1 MEELFK
7 LKRIDEAEGTRK
19 IAGFL
24 AFGAAAAQLIGLFL
38 PVLTVGAFGENE
50 SFNFFKIASYKGT
63 GAVWILIL
71 FLFGLAVAQAACGL
85 LTFSLGSGGA
95 SMLSLILQQVFYNS
109 FRSAL
114 PSFYRSFVHRGPAQL
129 MFLLAVLL
137 NVAAVVLTV
146 LSKSSAPA
154 GGYAAPAQPYAPP
167 APNRPVPPMAPAQP
181 MQPASPAV
189 PRDRSNIVAPAGMQ
203 VHAPAAQPAAQQ
215 PMQQPMVPPVAPAQ
229 QPVQQPV
236 VPPVAPVQQPMQQP
250 VPTPAAMEVSPEL
263 EATVFLGQDAPQQ
276 EEDTGATVFM
286 APAEKRAMLTRLAT
300 NEMFTISSRTGAVIG
315 RKPENTIAL
324 SNRLVSGT
332 HARIFFKDGA
342 FWLEDQHSTNGTTV
356 NGQPLAANSPVQLSD
371 GAKIVFADEQTEFHL
386 L

>member
-7 LKRIDEAEGTRK
+7 LKRINEAEGTRK

-50 SFNFFKIASYKGT
+50 SFSFFKIAGYN
-63 GAVWILIL
+63 GAGLTWILIL

-95 SMLSLILQQVFYNS
+95 SMLSLILQQLFYGG
-109 FRSAL
+109 FRSTL

-189 PRDRSNIVAPAGMQ
+189 PRDRSNIVAPAGMP
-203 VHAPAAQPAAQQ
+203 VNAPAAQPAAQQ
-215 PMQQPMVPPVAPAQ
+215 PMVPPMA
-229 QPVQQPV
+229 PVQQPLQQSV

-276 EEDTGATVFM
+276 EEDTGETVFM
-286 APAEKRAMLTRLAT
+286 APAEKRAMLTRMAT

-315 RKPENTIAL
+315 RKPESTIAI

-356 NGQPLAANSPVQLSD
+356 NGQPLAANSPVQLPD

>member
-7 LKRIDEAEGTRK
+7 LKRINEAEGTRK

-50 SFNFFKIASYKGT
+50 SFSFFKIAGYN
-63 GAVWILIL
+63 GAGLTWILIL
-71 FLFGLAVAQAACGL
+71 FLFVLTVAQAACGL

-95 SMLSLILQQVFYNS
+95 SMLSLILQQVFYGG
-109 FRSAL
+109 FRSTL

-189 PRDRSNIVAPAGMQ
+189 PRDRSNIVAPAGMP

-215 PMQQPMVPPVAPAQ
+215 PMVPPVA
-229 QPVQQPV
+229 PVQQPV
-236 VPPVAPVQQPMQQP
+236 VPPVAPVQQPLQQP

-263 EATVFLGQDAPQQ
+263 EATVFLGQGAPQQ
-276 EEDTGATVFM
+276 EEDTGETVFM
-286 APAEKRAMLTRLAT
+286 APAEKRAMLTRMAT

>member
-7 LKRIDEAEGTRK
+7 LKRINEAEGTRK

-50 SFNFFKIASYKGT
+50 SFSFFKIAGYN
-63 GAVWILIL
+63 GAGLTWILIL
-71 FLFGLAVAQAACGL
+71 FLFVLTVAQAACGL

-95 SMLSLILQQVFYNS
+95 SMLSLILQQVFYGG
-109 FRSAL
+109 FRSTL

-189 PRDRSNIVAPAGMQ
+189 PRDRSNIVAPAGMP

-215 PMQQPMVPPVAPAQ
+215 PMVPPVA
-229 QPVQQPV
+229 PVQQPV
-236 VPPVAPVQQPMQQP
+236 VPPVAPVQQPLQQP

-263 EATVFLGQDAPQQ
+263 EATVFLGQGAPQQ
-276 EEDTGATVFM
+276 EEDTGETVFM
-286 APAEKRAMLTRLAT
+286 APAEKRAMLTRMAT

-356 NGQPLAANSPVQLSD
+356 NGQPLAANSPVQLPD

>member
-50 SFNFFKIASYKGT
+50 SFSFFKIAGYN
-63 GAVWILIL
+63 GAGLTWILIL
-71 FLFGLAVAQAACGL
+71 FLFVLTVAQAACGL

-95 SMLSLILQQVFYNS
+95 SMLSLFLQQVFYNS
-109 FRSAL
+109 LCSTL
-114 PSFYRSFVHRGPAQL
+114 PGFYRSFVHRGPAQL

-181 MQPASPAV
+181 MQPAA
-189 PRDRSNIVAPAGMQ
+189 PRDRSNIVAPAGMP

-215 PMQQPMVPPVAPAQ
+215 PMVPPMAPVQQPA
-229 QPVQQPV
+229 QQPV
-236 VPPVAPVQQPMQQP
+236 VPPVAPMQQP

-263 EATVFLGQDAPQQ
+263 EATVFLGQDAPQEQ
-276 EEDTGATVFM
+276 EDTGATVFM
-286 APAEKRAMLTRLAT
+286 APPEKRAMLTRLAT

>member
-7 LKRIDEAEGTRK
+7 LKRIDEAEGNRK

-38 PVLTVGAFGENE
+38 PVLTVGAFGESE
-50 SFNFFKIASYKGT
+50 SFSFFKIASYN
-63 GAVWILIL
+63 GAGLTWILIL
-71 FLFGLAVAQAACGL
+71 FLFVLTVAQAACGL

-95 SMLSLILQQVFYNS
+95 SMLSLILQQLFYGG
-109 FRSAL
+109 FRSTL
-114 PSFYRSFVHRGPAQL
+114 PGFYRSFVHRGPAQL

-181 MQPASPAV
+181 MQPAA
-189 PRDRSNIVAPAGMQ
+189 PRDRSNIVAPAGMP
-203 VHAPAAQPAAQQ
+203 VNAPAAQPAAQQ
-215 PMQQPMVPPVAPAQ
+215 PMVPPVAPM
-229 QPVQQPV
+229 
-236 VPPVAPVQQPMQQP
+236 QQPMQQP

-263 EATVFLGQDAPQQ
+263 EATVFLGQDAPQEQ
-276 EEDTGATVFM
+276 EDTEATVFI
-286 APAEKRAMLTRLAT
+286 APPEKRAMLTRLAT

>member
-7 LKRIDEAEGTRK
+7 LKRINEAEGTRK

-50 SFNFFKIASYKGT
+50 SFSFFKIAGYN
-63 GAVWILIL
+63 GAGLTWILIL

-95 SMLSLILQQVFYNS
+95 SMLSLILQQLFYGG
-109 FRSAL
+109 FRSTL

-189 PRDRSNIVAPAGMQ
+189 PRDRSNIVAPAGMP

-229 QPVQQPV
+229 QPV
-236 VPPVAPVQQPMQQP
+236 VPPVAPMQQPLQQP

-263 EATVFLGQDAPQQ
+263 EATVFLGQNAPQQ
-276 EEDTGATVFM
+276 EEDTGETVFM
-286 APAEKRAMLTRLAT
+286 APAEKRAMLTRMAT

-315 RKPENTIAL
+315 RKPESTIAL
-324 SNRLVSGT
+324 SNWLVSGT

>member
-7 LKRIDEAEGTRK
+7 LKRINEAEGTRK

-50 SFNFFKIASYKGT
+50 SFSFFKIAGYN
-63 GAVWILIL
+63 GAGLTWILIL

-95 SMLSLILQQVFYNS
+95 SMLSLILQQLFYGG
-109 FRSAL
+109 FRSTL

-146 LSKSSAPA
+146 LSKNSAPA

-203 VHAPAAQPAAQQ
+203 VNAPAAQPAAQQ
-215 PMQQPMVPPVAPAQ
+215 PMVPPVAPMQQPVVPPVAPAQ
-229 QPVQQPV
+229 QPVQQPM
-236 VPPVAPVQQPMQQP
+236 QPP

-276 EEDTGATVFM
+276 EEDTGETVFM
-286 APAEKRAMLTRLAT
+286 APAEKRAMLTRMAT

-315 RKPENTIAL
+315 RKPESTISI

-356 NGQPLAANSPVQLSD
+356 NGQPLAANSPVQLPD

>member
-7 LKRIDEAEGTRK
+7 LKRINEAEGTRK

-50 SFNFFKIASYKGT
+50 SFSFFKIAGYN
-63 GAVWILIL
+63 GAGLTWILIL
-71 FLFGLAVAQAACGL
+71 FLFVLTVAQAACGL

-95 SMLSLILQQVFYNS
+95 SMLSLILQQLFYGGFCS
-109 FRSAL
+109 TL

-146 LSKSSAPA
+146 LSKNSVPA

-189 PRDRSNIVAPAGMQ
+189 PRDRSNIVAPAGMP

-215 PMQQPMVPPVAPAQ
+215 PMQQPMVPPVAP
-229 QPVQQPV
+229 VQQPL
-236 VPPVAPVQQPMQQP
+236 QQP

-276 EEDTGATVFM
+276 EEDTGETVFM
-286 APAEKRAMLTRLAT
+286 APAEKRAMLTRMAT

-315 RKPENTIAL
+315 RKPESTIAI

>member
-50 SFNFFKIASYKGT
+50 SFSFFKIAGYN
-63 GAVWILIL
+63 GAGLTWILIL
-71 FLFGLAVAQAACGL
+71 FLFVLTVAQAACGL

-95 SMLSLILQQVFYNS
+95 SMLSLILQQLFYGG
-109 FRSAL
+109 FRSTL
-114 PSFYRSFVHRGPAQL
+114 PGFYRSFVHRGPAQL

-181 MQPASPAV
+181 MQPAA
-189 PRDRSNIVAPAGMQ
+189 PRDRSNIVAPAGMP

-215 PMQQPMVPPVAPAQ
+215 PMVPPMAPVQQPA
-229 QPVQQPV
+229 QQPV
-236 VPPVAPVQQPMQQP
+236 VPPVAPMQQPMQQP

-263 EATVFLGQDAPQQ
+263 EATVFLGQDAPQEQ
-276 EEDTGATVFM
+276 EDTGETVFM
-286 APAEKRAMLTRLAT
+286 APPEKRAMLTRLAT

>member
-7 LKRIDEAEGTRK
+7 LKRIDEAEGNRK

-50 SFNFFKIASYKGT
+50 SFSFFKIAGYN
-63 GAVWILIL
+63 GAGLTWILIL
-71 FLFGLAVAQAACGL
+71 FLFVLTVAQAACGL

-95 SMLSLILQQVFYNS
+95 SMLSLILQQLFYGG
-109 FRSAL
+109 FRSTL
-114 PSFYRSFVHRGPAQL
+114 PGFYRSFVHRGPAQL

-146 LSKSSAPA
+146 LSKNSAPA

-181 MQPASPAV
+181 MQPAA
-189 PRDRSNIVAPAGMQ
+189 PRDRSNIVAPAGMP
-203 VHAPAAQPAAQQ
+203 VNAPAAQPAAQQ
-215 PMQQPMVPPVAPAQ
+215 PMVPPMAPVQQPA
-229 QPVQQPV
+229 QQPV
-236 VPPVAPVQQPMQQP
+236 VPPVAPMQQPMQQP

-263 EATVFLGQDAPQQ
+263 EATVFLGQDAPQEQ
-276 EEDTGATVFM
+276 EDTGATVFM
-286 APAEKRAMLTRLAT
+286 APPEKRAMLTRLAT

>member
-7 LKRIDEAEGTRK
+7 LKRINEAEGTRK

-50 SFNFFKIASYKGT
+50 SFSFFKIAGYKGT

-95 SMLSLILQQVFYNS
+95 SMLSLILQQVFYGG
-109 FRSAL
+109 FRSTL

-181 MQPASPAV
+181 MQPASPAA

-203 VHAPAAQPAAQQ
+203 VNAPAAQPAA
-215 PMQQPMVPPVAPAQ
+215 QQPMVPPVAPAQ
-229 QPVQQPV
+229 QPL
-236 VPPVAPVQQPMQQP
+236 QQP

-263 EATVFLGQDAPQQ
+263 EATVFLGQDAPQ

-286 APAEKRAMLTRLAT
+286 APAEKRAMLTRMAT

-315 RKPENTIAL
+315 RKPENTIAI

-356 NGQPLAANSPVQLSD
+356 NGQPLAANCPVQLPD

>member
-38 PVLTVGAFGENE
+38 PVLTVGAFGESE
-50 SFNFFKIASYKGT
+50 SFSFFKIAGYN
-63 GAVWILIL
+63 GAGLTWILIL
-71 FLFGLAVAQAACGL
+71 FLFVLTVAQAACGL

-95 SMLSLILQQVFYNS
+95 SMLSLFLQQVFYNS
-109 FRSAL
+109 LCSAL
-114 PSFYRSFVHRGPAQL
+114 PGFYRSFVHRGPAQL

-154 GGYAAPAQPYAPP
+154 GGYTAPAQPYAPP

-181 MQPASPAV
+181 MQPAA
-189 PRDRSNIVAPAGMQ
+189 PRDRSNIVAPAGMP

-215 PMQQPMVPPVAPAQ
+215 PMVPPMAPVQQPA
-229 QPVQQPV
+229 QQPV
-236 VPPVAPVQQPMQQP
+236 VPPVAPMQQPMQQP

-263 EATVFLGQDAPQQ
+263 EATVFLGQDAPQEQ
-276 EEDTGATVFM
+276 EDTGATVFM
-286 APAEKRAMLTRLAT
+286 TPPEKRAMLTRLAT

>member
-38 PVLTVGAFGENE
+38 PVLTVSAFGESE
-50 SFNFFKIASYKGT
+50 SFSFFKIAGYN
-63 GAVWILIL
+63 GAGEVWILIL
-71 FLFGLAVAQAACGL
+71 FLFVLTVAQAACGL

-95 SMLSLILQQVFYNS
+95 SMLSLFLQQVFYNS
-109 FRSAL
+109 LCSTL
-114 PSFYRSFVHRGPAQL
+114 PGFYRSFVHRGPAQL

-181 MQPASPAV
+181 MQPAA
-189 PRDRSNIVAPAGMQ
+189 PRDRSNIVAPAGMP

-215 PMQQPMVPPVAPAQ
+215 PMVPPMAPVQQPA
-229 QPVQQPV
+229 QQPV
-236 VPPVAPVQQPMQQP
+236 VPPVAPMQQP

-263 EATVFLGQDAPQQ
+263 EATVFLGQDAPQEQ
-276 EEDTGATVFM
+276 EDTEATVFM
-286 APAEKRAMLTRLAT
+286 APPEKRAMLTRLAT

>member
-7 LKRIDEAEGTRK
+7 LKRINEAEGTRK

-50 SFNFFKIASYKGT
+50 SFSFFKIAGYN
-63 GAVWILIL
+63 GAGLTWILIL
-71 FLFGLAVAQAACGL
+71 FLFVLTVAQAACGL

-95 SMLSLILQQVFYNS
+95 SMLSLILQQLFYGG
-109 FRSAL
+109 FRSTL

-146 LSKSSAPA
+146 LSKNSAPA

-189 PRDRSNIVAPAGMQ
+189 PRDRSNIVAPAGMP
-203 VHAPAAQPAAQQ
+203 VHAPAAQSAA
-215 PMQQPMVPPVAPAQ
+215 QQPMVPPVAPAQ
-229 QPVQQPV
+229 QPVQQSV

-276 EEDTGATVFM
+276 EEDTGETVFM
-286 APAEKRAMLTRLAT
+286 APAEKRAMLTRMAT

-356 NGQPLAANSPVQLSD
+356 NGQPLAANCPVQLPD

>member
-7 LKRIDEAEGTRK
+7 LKRINEAEGTRK

-50 SFNFFKIASYKGT
+50 SFSFFKIAGYN
-63 GAVWILIL
+63 GAGLTWILIL
-71 FLFGLAVAQAACGL
+71 FLFVLTVAQAACGL

-95 SMLSLILQQVFYNS
+95 SMLSLILQQLFYGG
-109 FRSAL
+109 FRSTL

-189 PRDRSNIVAPAGMQ
+189 PRDRSNIVAPAGMP
-203 VHAPAAQPAAQQ
+203 VHAPAAQPAA
-215 PMQQPMVPPVAPAQ
+215 
-229 QPVQQPV
+229 QQPV
-236 VPPVAPVQQPMQQP
+236 VPPVAPVQQPLQQPVVPPVAPVQQPLQPP

-276 EEDTGATVFM
+276 EEDTGETVFM
-286 APAEKRAMLTRLAT
+286 APAEKRAMLTRMAT

-315 RKPENTIAL
+315 RKPESTIAL

-356 NGQPLAANSPVQLSD
+356 NGQPLAANSPVQLPD

>member
-7 LKRIDEAEGTRK
+7 LKRINEAEGTRK

-50 SFNFFKIASYKGT
+50 SFSFFKIAGYN
-63 GAVWILIL
+63 GAGLTWILIL
-71 FLFGLAVAQAACGL
+71 FLFVLTVAQAACGL

-95 SMLSLILQQVFYNS
+95 SMLSLILQQVFYGG
-109 FRSAL
+109 FRSTL

-181 MQPASPAV
+181 MQPASPAA
-189 PRDRSNIVAPAGMQ
+189 PRDRSNIVAPAGMP

-215 PMQQPMVPPVAPAQ
+215 PMVPPMA
-229 QPVQQPV
+229 PVQQPV
-236 VPPVAPVQQPMQQP
+236 VPPVAPMQQPMQQP

-263 EATVFLGQDAPQQ
+263 EATVFLGQDAPQEQ
-276 EEDTGATVFM
+276 EDTEATVFM
-286 APAEKRAMLTRLAT
+286 APPEKRAMLTRLAT

-332 HARIFFKDGA
+332 HARIFFKDGS

>member
-50 SFNFFKIASYKGT
+50 SFSFFKIAGYN
-63 GAVWILIL
+63 GAGLTWILIL
-71 FLFGLAVAQAACGL
+71 FLFVLTVAQAACGL

-95 SMLSLILQQVFYNS
+95 SMLSLFLQQVFYNS
-109 FRSAL
+109 LCSTL
-114 PSFYRSFVHRGPAQL
+114 PGFYRSFVHRGPAQL

-181 MQPASPAV
+181 MQPAA
-189 PRDRSNIVAPAGMQ
+189 PRDRSNIVAPAGMP

-215 PMQQPMVPPVAPAQ
+215 PMVPPMAPVQQPA
-229 QPVQQPV
+229 QQPV
-236 VPPVAPVQQPMQQP
+236 VPPVAPMQQPMQPP

-263 EATVFLGQDAPQQ
+263 EATVFLGQDAPQEQ
-276 EEDTGATVFM
+276 EDTGATVFM
-286 APAEKRAMLTRLAT
+286 APPEKRAMLTRLAT

>member
-7 LKRIDEAEGTRK
+7 LKRINEAEGTRK

-50 SFNFFKIASYKGT
+50 SFSFFKIAGYN
-63 GAVWILIL
+63 GAGLTWILIL
-71 FLFGLAVAQAACGL
+71 FLFVLTVAQAACGL

-95 SMLSLILQQVFYNS
+95 SMLSLILQQVFYGG
-109 FRSAL
+109 FRSTL

-189 PRDRSNIVAPAGMQ
+189 PRDRSNIVAPAGMP
-203 VHAPAAQPAAQQ
+203 VHAPAVQPAA
-215 PMQQPMVPPVAPAQ
+215 QQPMVPPVAPVQ
-229 QPVQQPV
+229 QPLQQPV
-236 VPPVAPVQQPMQQP
+236 VPPVAPVQQPLQQP

-276 EEDTGATVFM
+276 EEDTGETVFM
-286 APAEKRAMLTRLAT
+286 APAEKRAMLTRMAT

-315 RKPENTIAL
+315 RKPESTISI

-356 NGQPLAANSPVQLSD
+356 NGQPLAANSPVQLPD

>member
-38 PVLTVGAFGENE
+38 PVLTVGAFGESE
-50 SFNFFKIASYKGT
+50 SFSFFKIAGYN
-63 GAVWILIL
+63 GAGLTWILIL
-71 FLFGLAVAQAACGL
+71 FLFVLTVAQAACGL

-95 SMLSLILQQVFYNS
+95 SMLSLFLQQVFYNS
-109 FRSAL
+109 LCSTL
-114 PSFYRSFVHRGPAQL
+114 PGFYRSFVHRGPAQL

-181 MQPASPAV
+181 MQPAA
-189 PRDRSNIVAPAGMQ
+189 PRDRSNIV
-203 VHAPAAQPAAQQ
+203 APAAQPAAQQ
-215 PMQQPMVPPVAPAQ
+215 PMVPPMAPVQQPA
-229 QPVQQPV
+229 QQPV
-236 VPPVAPVQQPMQQP
+236 VPPVAPMQQPMQQP

-263 EATVFLGQDAPQQ
+263 EATVFLGQDAPQEQ
-276 EEDTGATVFM
+276 EDTEATVFM
-286 APAEKRAMLTRLAT
+286 APPEKRAMLTRLAT

>member
-38 PVLTVGAFGENE
+38 PVLTVGAFGESE
-50 SFNFFKIASYKGT
+50 SFSFFKIAGYN
-63 GAVWILIL
+63 GAGLTWILIL
-71 FLFGLAVAQAACGL
+71 FLFVLTVAQAACGL

-95 SMLSLILQQVFYNS
+95 SMLSLFLQQVFYNS
-109 FRSAL
+109 LCSTL
-114 PSFYRSFVHRGPAQL
+114 PGFYRSFVHRGPAQL

-154 GGYAAPAQPYAPP
+154 GGYAAPAQPYAPQ

-181 MQPASPAV
+181 MQPAA
-189 PRDRSNIVAPAGMQ
+189 PRDRSNIVAPAGMP

-215 PMQQPMVPPVAPAQ
+215 PMVPPMAPVQQPA
-229 QPVQQPV
+229 QQPV
-236 VPPVAPVQQPMQQP
+236 VPPVAPMQQP

-263 EATVFLGQDAPQQ
+263 EATVFLGQDAPQEQ
-276 EEDTGATVFM
+276 EDTEATVFM
-286 APAEKRAMLTRLAT
+286 APPEKRAMLTRLAT

>member
-38 PVLTVGAFGENE
+38 PVLTVGAFGESE
-50 SFNFFKIASYKGT
+50 SFSFFKIAGYN
-63 GAVWILIL
+63 GAGLTWILIL
-71 FLFGLAVAQAACGL
+71 FLFVLTVAQAACGL

-95 SMLSLILQQVFYNS
+95 SMLSLFLQQVFYNS
-109 FRSAL
+109 LCSTL
-114 PSFYRSFVHRGPAQL
+114 PGFYRSFVHRGPAQL

-181 MQPASPAV
+181 MQPAA
-189 PRDRSNIVAPAGMQ
+189 PRDRSNIVAPAGMP

-215 PMQQPMVPPVAPAQ
+215 PMVPPMAPVQQPA
-229 QPVQQPV
+229 QQPV
-236 VPPVAPVQQPMQQP
+236 VPPVAPMQQPMQQS

-263 EATVFLGQDAPQQ
+263 EATVFLGQDAPQEQ
-276 EEDTGATVFM
+276 EDTEATVFM
-286 APAEKRAMLTRLAT
+286 APPEKRAMLTRLAT

>member
-7 LKRIDEAEGTRK
+7 LKRINEAEGTRK

-50 SFNFFKIASYKGT
+50 SFSFFKIAGYN
-63 GAVWILIL
+63 GAGLTWILIL
-71 FLFGLAVAQAACGL
+71 FLFVLTVAQAACGL

-95 SMLSLILQQVFYNS
+95 SMLSLILQQLFYGG
-109 FRSAL
+109 FRSTL

-181 MQPASPAV
+181 MQPAA
-189 PRDRSNIVAPAGMQ
+189 PRDRSNIVAPAGMP
-203 VHAPAAQPAAQQ
+203 VNAPAAQPAA
-215 PMQQPMVPPVAPAQ
+215 QQPMVPPVAPAQ
-229 QPVQQPV
+229 QPLQQPV

-263 EATVFLGQDAPQQ
+263 EATVFLGQDAPQE

-286 APAEKRAMLTRLAT
+286 APPEKRAMLTRLAT

-315 RKPENTIAL
+315 RKPENTIAI

>member
-50 SFNFFKIASYKGT
+50 SFSFFKIAGYN
-63 GAVWILIL
+63 GAGLTWILIL
-71 FLFGLAVAQAACGL
+71 FLFVLTVAQAACGL

-95 SMLSLILQQVFYNS
+95 SMLSLILQQLFYGG
-109 FRSAL
+109 FRSTL
-114 PSFYRSFVHRGPAQL
+114 PGFYRSFVHRGPAQL

-146 LSKSSAPA
+146 LSKNSAPA

-181 MQPASPAV
+181 MQPAA
-189 PRDRSNIVAPAGMQ
+189 PRDRSNIVAPAGMP
-203 VHAPAAQPAAQQ
+203 VNAPAAQPAAQQ
-215 PMQQPMVPPVAPAQ
+215 PMVPPMA
-229 QPVQQPV
+229 PVQQPV
-236 VPPVAPVQQPMQQP
+236 VPPVAPMQQPMQQP

-263 EATVFLGQDAPQQ
+263 EATVFLGQDAPQEQ
-276 EEDTGATVFM
+276 EDTGATVFM
-286 APAEKRAMLTRLAT
+286 APPEKRAMLTRLAT

>member
-38 PVLTVGAFGENE
+38 PVLTVGAFGESE
-50 SFNFFKIASYKGT
+50 SFSFFKIAGYN
-63 GAVWILIL
+63 GAGLTWILIL
-71 FLFGLAVAQAACGL
+71 FLFVLTVAQAACGL

-95 SMLSLILQQVFYNS
+95 SMLSLILQQLFYGG
-109 FRSAL
+109 FRSTL
-114 PSFYRSFVHRGPAQL
+114 PGFYRSFVHRGPAQL

-181 MQPASPAV
+181 MQPAA
-189 PRDRSNIVAPAGMQ
+189 PRDRSNIVAPAGMP
-203 VHAPAAQPAAQQ
+203 VNAPAVQPAAQQ
-215 PMQQPMVPPVAPAQ
+215 PMVPPMAPVQQPA
-229 QPVQQPV
+229 QQPV
-236 VPPVAPVQQPMQQP
+236 VPPVAPMQQPMQQP

-263 EATVFLGQDAPQQ
+263 EATVFLGQDAPQEQ
-276 EEDTGATVFM
+276 EDTGETVFM
-286 APAEKRAMLTRLAT
+286 APPEKRAMLTRLAT

>member
-50 SFNFFKIASYKGT
+50 SFSFFKIAGYN
-63 GAVWILIL
+63 GAGLTWILIL
-71 FLFGLAVAQAACGL
+71 FLFVLTVAQAACGL

-95 SMLSLILQQVFYNS
+95 SMLSLILQQLFYGG
-109 FRSAL
+109 FRSTL
-114 PSFYRSFVHRGPAQL
+114 PGFYRTFVHRGPAQL

-181 MQPASPAV
+181 MQPAA
-189 PRDRSNIVAPAGMQ
+189 PRDRSNIVAPAGMP
-203 VHAPAAQPAAQQ
+203 VNAPAAQPAAQQ
-215 PMQQPMVPPVAPAQ
+215 PMVPPMAPVQQPA
-229 QPVQQPV
+229 QQPV
-236 VPPVAPVQQPMQQP
+236 VPPVAPMQQP

-263 EATVFLGQDAPQQ
+263 EATVFLGQDAPQEQ
-276 EEDTGATVFM
+276 EDTEATVFM
-286 APAEKRAMLTRLAT
+286 APPEKRAMLTRLAT